1 MPTPTPA
8 PIPVALTDVV
18 NPVFAADLIRP
29 AFASQESAT
38 RVAGLIRDGAVVDGT
53 SAGDF
58 SQLLARSNPSS
69 SSLASTAGQPIQNNF
84 AVDPSRYLMAD
95 GQSTFFKDFQ
105 LAQMS
110 RLELA
115 SVLEARKTYKK
126 SLFADAIKLLESD
139 VAIADV
145 KSCEFAKETLEGLCA
160 IMPAQRGTLRAQA
173 SAQLAGESSSDVPV
187 PGITRKRALVIGLDK
202 YTDKRIPQL
211 VSAVYDARS
220 IGEAFSGQL
229 GYDVTLLQNPTK
241 AEIVQRFNQSVVELN
256 VTDSFVVYFAGHGE
270 LVEKTQMGYWIP
282 GDASAS
288 DPSTWIS
295 NTDISR
301 WLANINSK
309 QLAVI
314 ADSCYSGTLALDI
327 QADSS
332 VLASTVADD
341 YLRKRTITVMS
352 SGSDEPVA
360 DTGKFGHSVFA
371 WNLLEEIKAL
381 KSWTVGSSVFAN
393 VKTQVERELPQTPK
407 YGVSTSAGH
416 EDGGDFLFERRSKK
430 KEIPSLNTKNH
441 FQTFQ

>member
-1 MPTPTPA
+1 MQ
-8 PIPVALTDVV
+8 VASLVRDGDVV
-18 NPVFAADLIRP
+18 DV
-29 AFASQESAT
+29 
-38 RVAGLIRDGAVVDGT
+38 T
-53 SAGDF
+53 SAGKFD
-58 SQLLARSNPSS
+58 QLLARSNTVTSIQSETAAPSAQNS
-69 SSLASTAGQPIQNNF
+69 SN
-84 AVDPSRYLMAD
+84 VDPSRFLMAD
-95 GQSTFFKDFQ
+95 GQSTFFKDIQ

-110 RLELA
+110 RPELA
-115 SVLEARKTYKK
+115 LVLAARKAYKEQ
-126 SLFADAIKLLESD
+126 LFSTASRLIETNMTM
-139 VAIADV
+139 ADV
-145 KSCEFAKETLEGLCA
+145 KSCESTKDALEGLCA
-160 IMPAQRGTLRAQA
+160 ITSAQRDALRAQA
-173 SAQLAGESSSDVPV
+173 AAQLAGDASADVPV

-241 AEIVQRFNQSVVELN
+241 AEIVQWFNRIVVELN
-256 VTDSFVVYFAGHGE
+256 DTNSFVVYFAGHGE

-282 GDASAS
+282 SDASAS

-295 NTDISR
+295 NSDISR

-309 QLAVI
+309 QVAVI
-314 ADSCYSGTLALDI
+314 ADSCYSGTLALET
-327 QADSS
+327 QAS
-332 VLASTVADD
+332 VARASTVADD

-381 KSWTVGSSVFAN
+381 KSWTVGSSVFEN
-393 VKTQVERELPQTPK
+393 VKTQVERELPQTPR

-416 EDGGDFLFERRSKK
+416 EDGGDFLFERRSRKR
-430 KEIPSLNTKNH
+430 
-441 FQTFQ
+441 